1 MKLKV
6 IRKTKEEVNLKI
18 TGATLLS
25 IEEAEALPDHLRRY
39 TNWWWLR
46 SPGTKHIY
54 ASYVNCPGYINF
66 NKYGEFVD
74 NSETTI
80 RPALKIENLK
90 SLGLKVGDSIFF
102 DDKEFEVI
110 SDTLAFCTTDI
121 GTHCFHEDEYAEGAN
136 DYKKSDVKKF
146 IDGWFKR
153 AKKETTSTHNYECIC
168 VGCSFGGE
176 DYAEG

>member
-6 IRKTKEEVNLKI
+6 IRKTEEEIDLKI

-25 IEEAEALPDHLRRY
+25 IKEAEALPYYLCRY

-46 SPGTKHIY
+46 DPGTGSDH
-54 ASYVNCPGYINF
+54 ASYVNCSGYVNF
-66 NKYGEFVD
+66 NTYGEFVD
-74 NSETTI
+74 DSETSI

-90 SLGLKVGDSIFF
+90 SLGLKAGDSIFF
-102 DDKEFEVI
+102 ADKEFEVV

-121 GTHCFHEDEYAEGAN
+121 GTHCFHEDEDAEGAN

-146 IDGWFKR
+146 VDKWFKA
-153 AKKETTSTHNYECIC
+153 AKKEATPAHNYECIY
-168 VGCSFGGE
+168 VGCSFGGD
-176 DYAEG
+176 DYAE